1 MGGGGDGGYGE
12 RQAQQDAQKQ
22 QARNALNVLFGV
34 APTGGAPNASSFWQ
48 QSAGSGTGEGDGNSG
63 GAGAAPPT
71 FDQAGFD
78 AALAEYAGLS
88 DKAATNKAALDQMYA
103 GVRQN
108 AFDAGKRRLDEQR
121 GTAGR
126 DLKFE
131 LFARGLNG
139 GSVDVDQNALLGR
152 VYGQGVTD
160 LSAKADATRTALRT
174 GDESTRVS
182 LLQSIDNG
190 MDQGSAI
197 SSALAQMRN
206 NADRA
211 ASEATGT
218 TLGNLFADAG
228 LLYEQG
234 RRARG
239 ERTFMEQWRA
249 ANQPGSAGP
258 RPSSAVTRGS
268 TTFAG

>member
-34 APTGGAPNASSFWQ
+34 EPTGGRPDPARFVVT
-48 QSAGSGTGEGDGNSG
+48 GSEQRTPEGETIYGTQDG
-63 GAGAAPPT
+63 
-71 FDQAGFD
+71 FDQAGYD
-78 AALAEYAGLS
+78 AALAEYAALAERA
-88 DKAATNKAALDQMYA
+88 KANQGALGQLYA

-121 GTAGR
+121 STAAR
-126 DLKFE
+126 DLRFE
-131 LFARGLNG
+131 LAARGLNG
-139 GSVDVDQNALLGR
+139 GSVDVDQHALLGR

-160 LSAKADATRTALRT
+160 LGAKADATRTALRT

-218 TLGNLFADAG
+218 SLGNLFADSG
-228 LLYEQG
+228 LLYEQA
-234 RRARG
+234 RRSRG

-249 ANQPGSAGP
+249 SNQPGSAGA